1 MDIYKLPDTLIIHI
15 KRFKQS
21 GYFSTKNNRLV
32 EFPIQGLDM
41 SAFCLSEGGIY
52 DLYAISN
59 HYGSLGGGHYTAFA
73 KNRGEWFHFDD
84 SRVSKVRE
92 ESQII
97 SKAAYVLFYKKI
109 N

>member
-32 EFPIQGLDM
+32 EFPIEGLDM
-41 SAFCLSEGGIY
+41 TPYCLTEGKVY
-52 DLYAISN
+52 DLYAVSN

-73 KNRGEWFHFDD
+73 KNGQWLHYDD
-84 SRVSKVRE
+84 SSVSHVRDFNE
-92 ESQII
+92 IVSQ
-97 SKAAYVLFYKKI
+97 AAYVLFYKARS
-109 N
+109 